1 MAESG
6 SPPRPSRYKSQRQK
20 QPSVDDM
27 RSSDQYTSLPEEDGI
42 ARSKSRYRRKQGLS
56 DPPTDAARPAS
67 KQQNDIPSRYH
78 SKHRES
84 PLKPLYQEQIVQAP
98 AQHRRTTANPKR
110 KDDGYGPPPAELG
123 AREPRSFTSDE
134 PSSGAEDLRQQN
146 SNNRDSSNRRNGE
159 PRSASNLPK
168 ATPPASEPT
177 GELFPPPKPVEPP
190 VSKDGPPQS
199 GNIRATKSTSHL
211 SAYND
216 DAEAGCFGGLFKRK
230 RGDVQAPD
238 VQKAPSA
245 PARGNRGEPPTIKPG
260 GGGIVP
266 GTDAPVSAIN
276 AGDRHVLVECG
287 KARAL
292 FPVTPSTSPTDIIKS
307 AATCLSERIDAK
319 SAVLLEHFGIVG
331 VQRPLRRYEHVRDVM
346 NSWDHDKQ
354 NSLLLV
360 DPGTGSLEAE
370 LTLAGV
376 PKTEPEE
383 QSWYLSY
390 SQKVG
395 KWEKKFIT
403 LRTSGQIVCQKD
415 PDKPKD
421 TVNVCHLS
429 DFDIYTPTQ
438 EKLKKKIKPP
448 KKYCCAIKSQQ
459 KTSLFEATEN
469 FVHFFSTADRQTSD
483 DFYNAVQAWRS
494 YYLVNVLGAGKKE
507 KAKPVVSSNEPRDR
521 STSNDQIKAHRP
533 QESMESHYQLGS
545 FKPLM
550 DMGQFDRGATSQAV
564 DNSRPESSGGFAKSA
579 NQFDVNVSP
588 ERRTSTRRKQAPPP
602 LSLNNR
608 VQLAEDEPLANL
620 NRSGSVNK
628 RRSSTEQKRPEAQD
642 FKDSGLLG
650 RKYSQRR
657 KENADRE
664 SQRQDAFTAGPNLLN
679 GGLSPREGEFGQTL
693 AGDGLRRQPSARGHT
708 SSGELRHSKSTRDSG
723 CGHTRG
729 GSIDLERSGSRRQ
742 KPKPLVDLTPQF
754 REPPQYQ
761 SSKKGKG
768 FNPTTLAPGGLI
780 ENATTPEDPLGL
792 PVATIFRNTSGQH
805 SNPNSPGL
813 IDLTPQH
820 REPIHHTRKG
830 RGFQPDAPNTS
841 GLVGNATSPEDPLGL
856 PQNNVFRS
864 VNAMPEGRRRAGSVT
879 DASPP
884 VQRRLSAPRAPDA
897 FTGEGLLAASQN
909 RQGWGGS
916 TKGRGVIDGSRANGK
931 PLVDLTADSR
941 FVQGS
946 LLNKVEKAGGI
957 PAPIMDREKRD
968 ERSEK
973 YGEGY

>member
-20 QPSVDDM
+20 QSTVDDV
-27 RSSDQYTSLPEEDGI
+27 RSSDQYTSPSEEDGI

-56 DPPTDAARPAS
+56 DPPTDAGRPTS
-67 KQQNDIPSRYH
+67 KQQSDIPSRYH

-98 AQHRRTTANPKR
+98 AQQRRTTSNTKI
-110 KDDGYGPPPAELG
+110 KDDGYGPPPADFG
-123 AREPRSFTSDE
+123 AREPRSLTSDE
-134 PSSGAEDLRQQN
+134 PSSDAENLRQQN
-146 SNNRDSSNRRNGE
+146 RNRDSSNRRNGE

-168 ATPPASEPT
+168 ATPPANEPT
-177 GELFPPPKPVEPP
+177 GELFPPPKPAEPAAP
-190 VSKDGPPQS
+190 RDGPPQS
-199 GNIRATKSTSHL
+199 GNIRATKSMSQL
-211 SAYND
+211 PIYED

-230 RGDVQAPD
+230 RGDVQASEA
-238 VQKAPSA
+238 QKAPA
-245 PARGNRGEPPTIKPG
+245 PAKTGRGGDPPTIKPG
-260 GGGIVP
+260 GGGVVP

-287 KARAL
+287 KSRAL
-292 FPVTPSTSPTDIIKS
+292 FPVTPTTTPVDIIKS
-307 AATCLSERIDAK
+307 AATCLSERIDIK
-319 SAVLLEHFGIVG
+319 SAVLLENFSTVG
-331 VQRPLRRYEHVRDVM
+331 VQRPLRRYEHIRDVM

-390 SQKVG
+390 SQRVG
-395 KWEKKFIT
+395 RWEKRYVT
-403 LRTSGQIVCQKD
+403 LRTNGQIVCQKD

-421 TVNVCHLS
+421 TVNICHLS

-483 DFYNAVQAWRS
+483 NFYDAVQAWRS
-494 YYLVNVLGAGKKE
+494 YYLVNVLGEGKKE
-507 KAKPVVSSNEPRDR
+507 KLKPATSSNEVRDR
-521 STSNDQIKAHRP
+521 STSNDHVKTHRP

-550 DMGQFDRGATSQAV
+550 DMGQFDRGTTSQAA
-564 DNSRPESSGGFAKSA
+564 DNNQPGSSTGFAKSA

-588 ERRTSTRRKQAPPP
+588 ERRASTRKKQAPPP

-628 RRSSTEQKRPEAQD
+628 RRPSTDQKRPDTLE
-642 FKDSGLLG
+642 FKDGGLLG
-650 RKYSQRR
+650 RQYSQRR

-679 GGLSPREGEFGQTL
+679 GGLSPREAEFGQTL

-708 SSGELRHSKSTRDSG
+708 SSGEVRRSKSTRDSG
-723 CGHTRG
+723 RGHTRG
-729 GSIDLERSGSRRQ
+729 ASIDLERSASKRQ
-742 KPKPLVDLTPQF
+742 KPKPLVDLTPQY
-754 REPPQYQ
+754 REPPQHL
-761 SSKKGKG
+761 KKGKG
-768 FNPTTLAPGGLI
+768 FNPAGFGAGGLI

-792 PVATIFRNTSGQH
+792 PQATVFRNTSGQH

-820 REPIHHTRKG
+820 REPIHHAKKG
-830 RGFQPDAPNTS
+830 RGFHPDAPNAS

-856 PQNNVFRS
+856 PQQTVFRN

-884 VQRRLSAPRAPDA
+884 IQRRLSAPRAPDA

-946 LLNKVEKAGGI
+946 LLNKVERAEGI
-957 PAPIMDREKRD
+957 PAPIIDREKRE